1 MKNNIRRQL
10 TLFVNKANAVTIEA
24 IRSRY
29 NPLQQKLIDA
39 HVTLCREDEI
49 ENMDAVLDNLEHLQ
63 QQPISIFFD
72 EPVRFENGAGVLISC
87 ADNNEAFHQLRKKIL
102 AGLFDEPWKH
112 EPHITLLHP
121 RNATCTDAI
130 FETIKKERLPKQLV
144 FSTISLIEQTDG
156 GPWKILRTFVLTD

>member
-10 TLFVNKANAVTIEA
+10 TFFVNKANAVTIEA

-63 QQPISIFFD
+63 QQPISLFFE
-72 EPVRFENGAGVLISC
+72 EPVRFDNGAGVLIP
-87 ADNNEAFHQLRKKIL
+87 AAANNDAFQHLRKKIL
-102 AGLFDEPWKH
+102 AGAIEDPLEH
-112 EPHITLLHP
+112 QPHITLMHP

-130 FETIKKERLPKQLV
+130 FEAIKRESFPKRLKFNTI
-144 FSTISLIEQTDG
+144 TLIEQRDG
-156 GPWKILRTFVLTD
+156 GTWITLKWFAMAE